1 MGKFAAVVKGG
12 FFGQYSGNLASV
24 DPYNYAKNHRDAAQ
38 NLAHKRNYEFRA
50 IVDELVL
57 GGVGSTATLNYYEIE
72 PNVEMGGKRQIVAT
86 PIINRTVTTADVSDV
101 RETLT
106 TLSSDTYTPNPV
118 YNGDRNPLGTR

>member
-12 FFGQYSGNLASV
+12 FFGQYSGDLASV
-24 DPYNYAKNHRDAAQ
+24 DPYYYAKEHRIAAQ
-38 NLAHKRNYEFRA
+38 NLSHKRNLEFRA
-50 IVDELVL
+50 ITDTLVASGL
-57 GGVGSTATLNYYEIE
+57 GATASLNYYEIE

-86 PIINRTVTTADVSDV
+86 PIINRPVGSNDVSDV

-106 TLSSDTYTPNPV
+106 SLSSDTYTPNPV